1 MRNVSL
7 FLLIGFVF
15 FLSFCSLKNEDNTI
29 NEHSIIGTW
38 YWQESRGGIKGSEII
53 TPESTGVAVRL
64 VFGTNKK
71 VTVFTNGA
79 ETGTYTYTI
88 KMGKS
93 IFDNELHYLLNFNET
108 SYVIWKIDDEE
119 MTIQDNFV
127 DGYVLTYSN

>member
-71 VTVFTNGA
+71 VTVFTNGV

-93 IFDNELHYLLNFNET
+93 IFDNELHYLLNFNEM

>member
-38 YWQESRGGIKGSEII
+38 YWQESRGGIKGNEII

-71 VTVFTNGA
+71 VTVFTNGV

-93 IFDNELHYLLNFNET
+93 IFDNELHYLLNFNEM